1 MYEATLK
8 RVEQLVERGDA
19 TPQEKFEAIGQL
31 TEVTLALITGEYAP
45 ADPEAMRDTIGSLL
59 AGLEFG
65 AESVPV
71 FEEGPLD

>member
-8 RVEQLVERGDA
+8 RVEQLVERGDL

-45 ADPEAMRDTIGSLL
+45 ADPEATRDTIGSLL
-59 AGLEFG
+59 TSLGFG
-65 AESVPV
+65 EEPIPV
-71 FEEGPLD
+71 FSVY